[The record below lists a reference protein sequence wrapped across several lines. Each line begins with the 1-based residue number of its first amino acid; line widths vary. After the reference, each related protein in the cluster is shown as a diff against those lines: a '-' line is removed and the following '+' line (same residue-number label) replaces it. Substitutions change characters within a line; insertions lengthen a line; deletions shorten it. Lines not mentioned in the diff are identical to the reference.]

1 MHLLVSIAIFLV
13 SFFSVDGYGCSHTL
27 RTSRMTSLKGFSDPN
42 WNWGSSVGTGHD
54 AAMKLRIKL
63 GTSDKRTEFI
73 KSIVDNSDDF
83 SLEDVKLALA
93 LRFQRASRE
102 GISGGQEGYKIME
115 KMARRKYETVEGAEN
130 LLRDLKDL
138 CVLLPVDLMAEAG
151 SPGGGGLLQYEAAKV
166 LCGMKF
172 CTLGL

>member
-1 MHLLVSIAIFLV
+1 M
-13 SFFSVDGYGCSHTL
+13 
-27 RTSRMTSLKGFSDPN
+27 
-42 WNWGSSVGTGHD
+42 
-54 AAMKLRIKL
+54 
-63 GTSDKRTEFI
+63 
-73 KSIVDNSDDF
+73 
-83 SLEDVKLALA
+83 KLALA